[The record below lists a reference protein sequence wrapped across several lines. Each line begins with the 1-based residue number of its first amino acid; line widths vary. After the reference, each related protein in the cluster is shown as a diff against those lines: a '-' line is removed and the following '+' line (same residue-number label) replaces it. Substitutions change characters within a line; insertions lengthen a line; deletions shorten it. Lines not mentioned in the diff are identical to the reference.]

1 MDHLDGA
8 EPVTHG
14 GEGREVWDGAEE
26 QGLARHSGDG
36 SHSLETSQVLD
47 HLVQGIDTLCKAGLA
62 VTVLLPIVQHK
73 LG

>member
-26 QGLARHSGDG
+26 QGLARHGGDG
-36 SHSLETSQVLD
+36 SHSLEAFQVLD
-47 HLVQGIDTLCKAGLA
+47 HLVQGTDTLCKAGMA
-62 VTVLLPIVQHK
+62 VTVLLLIVQHE
-73 LG
+73 LV